1 MVRKLLDRLDDFV
14 FHTPGK
20 ELRPSKNPI
29 VSKLRKFDH
38 AFFSFL
44 RGGPK
49 RHSMKKGKNFFFSFL
64 NRVDYWFFNLL
75 DEIDTWF
82 FYQGRRV
89 RTKSGFRVRS
99 NAERL
104 IAEMFD
110 YLELAYY
117 YEEPLVLDRIRLKP
131 DFYLPKE
138 NIYVEFWGLT
148 HFPSYNRIK
157 ERKQN
162 LYKKHGIRVI
172 SLYPRDLGNLKANF
186 LRLYKKFQS

>member
-1 MVRKLLDRLDDFV
+1 MKKIKKALKRLDDF
-14 FHTPGK
+14 FFYSPGREK
-20 ELRPSKNPI
+20 SRLDKK
-29 VSKLRKFDH
+29 V
-38 AFFSFL
+38 FSFL
-44 RGGPK
+44 RGGPEK
-49 RHSMKKGKNFFFSFL
+49 KSMKKGKNFLSSFL
-64 NRVDYWFFNLL
+64 NRVDHWFFNLL
-75 DEIDTWF
+75 DKIDTRF
-82 FYQGRRV
+82 LYRGRKV
-89 RTKSGFRVRS
+89 RTKSGVRVRS
-99 NAERL
+99 RAERS

-110 YLELAYY
+110 DLELAYH
-117 YEEPLVLDRIRLKP
+117 YEKPLVLDGIRIKP

-148 HFPSYNRIK
+148 HLPGYNRIK